1 MSALVITL
9 VGPDKPGLVGTV
21 SNVVREHDGNWLES
35 RMSHLA
41 GQFAGIVLVDVPQAE
56 ATKLV
61 SDLEQLQEQGLKIIV
76 EVDSGTAV
84 AAEGKVWTANTVGND
99 RPGIVREITQTL
111 STHNVNVEELTTNCE
126 DAPQGGGQIFR
137 ASARVR
143 LPDDLSIDVL
153 QVELENI
160 ATDLM
165 IDVVADGE

>member
-1 MSALVITL
+1 MPLLVTTL
-9 VGPDKPGLVGTV
+9 VGPDRPGLVGLVSETV
-21 SNVVREHDGNWLES
+21 RQNGGNWLES

-41 GQFAGIVLVDVPQAE
+41 GQFAGIVLVDVPQPK
-56 ATKLV
+56 ATDLI
-61 SDLEQLQEQGLKIIV
+61 SALEQLQEQGLKIIV

-84 AAEGKVWTANTVGND
+84 VAEGKVWTVNTVGND
-99 RPGIVREITQTL
+99 RPGIVREVTQTL

-137 ASARVR
+137 ASARIR
-143 LPDDLSIDVL
+143 LPEGLSIDVL
-153 QVELENI
+153 QEELENI